1 VRGRNVLKPIFVVA
15 ACIFALMLVIKDG
28 RVLRT
33 SGLTGSCATVAGSAA
48 ADATGNAV
56 VEACKPGKLEGR
68 PNLTKRNCTAVG
80 IAGKLEYWRCPA
92 DLQASDV
99 GR

>member
-1 VRGRNVLKPIFVVA
+1 MLKPIFVVA

-33 SGLTGSCATVAGSAA
+33 AGLTGSCTAVVGSTGAGPLE
-48 ADATGNAV
+48 GGV

-68 PNLTKRNCTAVG
+68 PDLTKRNCTAAG
-80 IAGKLEYWRCPA
+80 IVAGVEYWRCPA
-92 DLQASDV
+92 ALQSSNA